1 MHAKR
6 RKGDLM
12 KYELWQKVE
21 TLGDSEIPL
30 ATNYRWMVWE
40 VGPITGGE
48 EWFDTEEEARA
59 YIAAKLE
66 AVAAA

>member
-1 MHAKR
+1 
-6 RKGDLM
+6 M

-21 TLGDSEIPL
+21 ALGESDIAP

-59 YIAAKLE
+59 WIAEKLE
-66 AVAAA
+66 KAAAW